1 MMKVMMII
9 TKMTQGECGEG
20 NEGGY
25 DDYQDDPGYSLD
37 PWVREG
43 ERFGKEEGREANVF
57 DLGWRKAPI

>member
-37 PWVREG
+37 PRVREG
-43 ERFGKEEGREANVF
+43 ERFGKEEGSEANVF

>member
-20 NEGGY
+20 HEGG
-25 DDYQDDPGYSLD
+25 DDYYQDDPGYSLD
-37 PWVREG
+37 PRVREG
-43 ERFGKEEGREANVF
+43 ERFGKEEGSEANVF